1 MDSPGGTGPLLYGTI
16 QKEEE
21 GEEEEIHSNELP

>member
-1 MDSPGGTGPLLYGTI
+1 MDSPGTGPLLYGTI

-21 GEEEEIHSNELP
+21 GEEEIHSNELP